1 MLLGEEWRNSSRR
14 KSEKAAP
21 KWKQCPVVDVIGGES
36 EVQCCKE
43 QYCIGTCNVRSMNQ
57 CKLEVVNQKMAR
69 VSIDILGIGELKW
82 TDMGEFN

>member
-1 MLLGEEWRNSSRR
+1 M
-14 KSEKAAP
+14 
-21 KWKQCPVVDVIGGES
+21 DVIGGES